1 MKMNFRILV
10 LASAIFVAA
19 FITHSSATD
28 IEKEDEERQL
38 SSVLA
43 SLAGPL
49 IGLLAG
55 LALARSFGGLG
66 RARRRCGR
74 SLEDNNPLEK
84 IRQDLMN
91 DAMEVMMET
100 NEEQCFERMF
110 CDIAARDKKFDCDH
124 FKDLLDFIKDGD
136 SYVQMEYADF
146 YEKLKESDHTGEN
159 SSDAEVCETRYE
171 CPLTGEEMAEMMKS
185 QFEGDDE

>member
-1 MKMNFRILV
+1 MKMNLRILV
-10 LASAIFVAA
+10 LASAIFAAA

-43 SLAGPL
+43 TLGPL
-49 IGLLAG
+49 LGLFAG
-55 LALARSFGGLG
+55 LALARSFGGFG

-91 DAMEVMMET
+91 DAMEVMMES
-100 NEEQCFERMF
+100 E
-110 CDIAARDKKFDCDH
+110 IYPIDKNK
-124 FKDLLDFIKDGD
+124 
-136 SYVQMEYADF
+136 
-146 YEKLKESDHTGEN
+146 T
-159 SSDAEVCETRYE
+159 
-171 CPLTGEEMAEMMKS
+171 
-185 QFEGDDE
+185 

>member
-1 MKMNFRILV
+1 MKMNLRILV
-10 LASAIFVAA
+10 LASTIFAAA

-28 IEKEDEERQL
+28 IEKEEDERQL
-38 SSVLA
+38 SSILTT
-43 SLAGPL
+43 LGP
-49 IGLLAG
+49 IFGLLAG
-55 LALARSFGGLG
+55 LTLARGFGGFG

-84 IRQDLMN
+84 IRQDLIN

-124 FKDLLDFIKDGD
+124 FKDLLEFIKDGD
-136 SYVQMEYADF
+136 SYVQMEYAEF
-146 YEKLKESDHTGEN
+146 YGKLKESDQTGE
-159 SSDAEVCETRYE
+159 SSGDAAVCETRYE

>member
-1 MKMNFRILV
+1 MNFRILV

-124 FKDLLDFIKDGD
+124 FKDLLEFIKDGD
-136 SYVQMEYADF
+136 SYVQMEYAEF
-146 YEKLKESDHTGEN
+146 YGKLKESDQTGEN
-159 SSDAEVCETRYE
+159 SGDAAVCETRYE

>member
-1 MKMNFRILV
+1 MKMNMRILV
-10 LASAIFVAA
+10 LASAILAAA
-19 FITHSSATD
+19 FIAHSSATD

-38 SSVLA
+38 SSVLTA
-43 SLAGPL
+43 LGPIL
-49 IGLLAG
+49 GLFAG
-55 LALARSFGGLG
+55 LALARSFGGFG
-66 RARRRCGR
+66 RGRRRCGR

-124 FKDLLDFIKDGD
+124 FKDLLEFIKDGD
-136 SYVQMEYADF
+136 SYVQMEYAEF
-146 YEKLKESDHTGEN
+146 YGKLKESDQTGEN
-159 SSDAEVCETRYE
+159 SGDAAVCETRYE